1 MTILDQIIETKRKE
15 IKGYSEVEGTRE
27 QFPEKTLLISHL
39 QQRRGVIA
47 EIKRASPSKGDIST
61 DVDVVAQ
68 AKKYEAA
75 GAAAISVLTD
85 ERYFKGSIEDLRKV
99 AKVVSIPVLCKDFIV
114 SEIQIDRA
122 QSAGATI
129 ILLIVAALEKEE
141 LHRLFDYANSCGLEV
156 LVEVHDE
163 NELASA
169 LELDAQLIGVNNRNL
184 KTFDV
189 SLERT
194 VELAQQFPT
203 DGNRVLISES
213 GLQTKQDAAFVF
225 DRGASGVLVGEAL
238 MRAADPGQWIQEAT
252 SEEVAE

>member
-1 MTILDQIIETKRKE
+1 MTILDQIIETKRME

-47 EIKRASPSKGDIST
+47 EVKRASPSKGDIST

-225 DRGASGVLVGEAL
+225 ERGASGVLVGEAL

>member
-1 MTILDQIIETKRKE
+1 MTILDQIIETKRIE
-15 IKGYSEVEGTRE
+15 IEGYSEVKGTPE

-238 MRAADPGQWIQEAT
+238 MRSADPGQWIQEAT

>member
-1 MTILDQIIETKRKE
+1 MTILDQIIETKRIE
-15 IKGYSEVEGTRE
+15 IEGYSEVKGTPE

-252 SEEVAE
+252 SEEVVE

>member
-1 MTILDQIIETKRKE
+1 MTILDQIIETKRME

-252 SEEVAE
+252 SEEVVE